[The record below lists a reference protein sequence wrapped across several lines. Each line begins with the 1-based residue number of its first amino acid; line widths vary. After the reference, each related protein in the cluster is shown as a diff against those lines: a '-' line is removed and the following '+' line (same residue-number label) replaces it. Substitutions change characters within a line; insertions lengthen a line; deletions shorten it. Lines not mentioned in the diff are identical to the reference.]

1 MDRSCPPWSAT
12 RPRWPLPGCGRPRRS
27 WTGTPGWPRTR
38 RRRSRSTS
46 AALATSSNP
55 PDPPRVEPDGGSSGP
70 GGRGFRAAL
79 ESVLPFER
87 FGDQRTILAGTG
99 QSAVG
104 LVVAIVATF
113 GTQVLIT
120 RTLGAGAFGIV
131 TMATQGALILG
142 YFNRVG
148 MDMAAVREVAIEMGQ
163 ARRGRVRGIVFRASV
178 IAAVASAVVA
188 AAVLAFAEPL

>member
-1 MDRSCPPWSAT
+1 MTARCCPRWSAT
-12 RPRWPLPGCGRPRRS
+12 RPRWPPPGCGRPNPPGTRR
-27 WTGTPGWPRTR
+27 PAWPRTR

-55 PDPPRVEPDGGSSGP
+55 PDRVEPDPESSTSRGQ
-70 GGRGFRAAL
+70 GFRAAL

-142 YFNRVG
+142 YFSRVG
-148 MDMAAVREVAIEMGQ
+148 MDMAAVREVAIEAGQ
-163 ARRGRVRGIVFRASV
+163 GRRGRVRGIVARASV
-178 IAAVASAVVA
+178 IAAVAR
-188 AAVLAFAEPL
+188 AAVAGPGVVFP